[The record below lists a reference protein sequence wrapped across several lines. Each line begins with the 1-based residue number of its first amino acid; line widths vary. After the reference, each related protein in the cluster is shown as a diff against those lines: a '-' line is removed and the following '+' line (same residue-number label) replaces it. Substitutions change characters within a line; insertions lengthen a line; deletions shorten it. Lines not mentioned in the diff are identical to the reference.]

1 LLKRAKVDG
10 RAILKSMADQEQR
23 SPVERRIERSFE
35 DPESRG
41 EPLSRR
47 ARQTRR
53 TVEAYLKAG
62 GVPRYME
69 RLREIE
75 REKQL
80 QRSRLDRAY
89 RALME
94 ECGDDRAAFASR
106 WASRA
111 RSWRFD
117 KLNEL
122 IEQHN
127 AWYPIEARLPMDPRT
142 RDYVLI
148 RGRSYRREPL
158 GPDWV
163 LEEFPA

>member
-1 LLKRAKVDG
+1 
-10 RAILKSMADQEQR
+10 MAEQQER
-23 SPVERRIERSFE
+23 SPVERHIERSFE
-35 DPESRG
+35 DPEAG
-41 EPLSRR
+41 GQPLSRR

-62 GVPRYME
+62 GVPRYMQ

-75 REKQL
+75 VERQRE
-80 QRSRLDRAY
+80 RRRLERAY
-89 RALME
+89 GALRD
-94 ECGDDRAAFASR
+94 ECGGDEAAFASR
-106 WASRA
+106 WRSRA

-142 RDYVLI
+142 RDYVLV
-148 RGRSYRREPL
+148 RGRSYRREPA
-158 GPDWV
+158 GADWV
-163 LEEFPA
+163 LSEFPA

>member
-1 LLKRAKVDG
+1 M
-10 RAILKSMADQEQR
+10 AILEPMAEQEER
-23 SPVERRIERSFE
+23 SPVERVIERSFE
-35 DPESRG
+35 DPAAAGR
-41 EPLSRR
+41 PLSRR

-62 GVPRYME
+62 GLPRYME
-69 RLREIE
+69 RLREIDRE
-75 REKQL
+75 RQL
-80 QRSRLDRAY
+80 QRSRLERAY
-89 RALME
+89 RALQE
-94 ECGDDRAAFASR
+94 EVGQDRAAFQSR
-106 WASRA
+106 WRSLA

-117 KLNEL
+117 KLNDL

-148 RGRSYRREPL
+148 RGRSYRRDPA